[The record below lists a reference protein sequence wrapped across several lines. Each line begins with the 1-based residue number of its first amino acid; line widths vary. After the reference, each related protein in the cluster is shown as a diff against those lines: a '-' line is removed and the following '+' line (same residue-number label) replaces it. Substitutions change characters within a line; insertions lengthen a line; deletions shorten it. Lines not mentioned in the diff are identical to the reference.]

1 MLIGAF
7 KTLSGD
13 LKGKYYP
20 LLGMNEKVRQ

>member
-7 KTLSGD
+7 KGLTGD

-20 LLGMNEKVRQ
+20 LLGMNEKVR